1 MRPMTSSLSAPGT
14 RILESADGQPTLV
27 VNRARLVVVA
37 GPDAGAELDFDG
49 LSITVGTEPDAGL
62 ALRDPAVSGRH
73 FELVRTEHGCFLRD
87 DASTNGTFVD
97 GRRATGVYLG
107 RSAEIHIG
115 ETTLHFES
123 LDEDVEL
130 PLSRRTNFGKLLG
143 HSPAMRAAFAILR
156 KAAKSDVTVLLQ
168 GESGTGK
175 ELAARGLH
183 EEGARKDAP
192 YVVFDCGTAAPSL
205 LESQLFGHEK
215 GAFTGATSARE
226 GVFEAADGG
235 TLVLDEIGELPL
247 DLQPKLLRAL
257 ESRTV
262 VRLGSTASRTVD
274 ARFVAS
280 TNRNL
285 RAEVAAGRFREDLFF
300 RLSVITVRLPPLRD
314 RKEEL
319 PRLIRHFLSELG
331 RGDAPEVPPATMR
344 LLESYDWPGNVR
356 EVRNFVE
363 RFLAL
368 PGASPEQLLPRADL
382 GVDAP
387 ELEAS
392 ELSVPFHDA
401 KQRFTDR
408 FERAYLE
415 RLLEAHGDNMSE
427 AARVSGLS
435 RQSCYRLLR
444 KHGLRS

>member
-1 MRPMTSSLSAPGT
+1 MTGLSSAPGT
-14 RILESADGQPTLV
+14 RILELADGIPTLV
-27 VNRARLVVVA
+27 VGRARLSVSS
-37 GPDAGAELDFDG
+37 GPDEGRSVELAG
-49 LSITVGTEPDAGL
+49 LSLTVGADADNDL
-62 ALRDPAVSGRH
+62 VLTDASVSTRH
-73 FELVRTEHGCFLRD
+73 FELVRTEHGCLLRD
-87 DASTNGTFVD
+87 QGSTNGTFVD
-97 GRRATGVYLG
+97 GYRALAVHLK
-107 RSAEIHIG
+107 RSSEIRIG
-115 ETTLHFES
+115 ETVLRFQS
-123 LDEDVEL
+123 LDDEVEL

-143 HSPAMRAAFAILR
+143 HSPAMRAAFATLH
-156 KAAKSDVTVLLQ
+156 KAAKSEATVLVM

-183 EEGARKDAP
+183 DESSRYEGP
-192 YVVFDCGTAAPSL
+192 YIVFDCGTAAPTL

-215 GAFTGATSARE
+215 GAYTGATSARE

-247 DLQPKLLRAL
+247 SLQPKLLRAL

-262 VRLGSTASRTVD
+262 TRLGATDSRSVD
-274 ARFVAS
+274 VRFVAS

-285 RAEVAAGRFREDLFF
+285 RQEVEAGRFREDLFF

-319 PRLIRHFLSELG
+319 PRLIRHFLSALG
-331 RGDAPEVPPATMR
+331 RADTPEVPEATMR
-344 LLESYDWPGNVR
+344 LLGSHDWPGNVR

-368 PGASPEQLLPRADL
+368 PGAAPDELLPRATVDSGPAGGVDL
-382 GVDAP
+382 GDTEVG
-387 ELEAS
+387 
-392 ELSVPFHDA
+392 FHDA
-401 KQRFTDR
+401 KQRFTDQ
-408 FERAYLE
+408 FERVYLE
-415 RLLEAHGDNMSE
+415 RLLSRHGDNLSE